1 MQRPEG
7 QSTRTSQILPPS
19 PTHERLCIPRPGWGC
34 WGDGGNVR
42 DLASARYLFRRTMLV
57 NSTLTVRWSSSQLVR
72 QLIPSPMT
80 RFLMHYLH
88 SESPADT
95 RQAVA
100 QVILDIVKRE
110 GFRGLYSGLSSS
122 LVGIA
127 VTNG

>member
-1 MQRPEG
+1 
-7 QSTRTSQILPPS
+7 
-19 PTHERLCIPRPGWGC
+19 
-34 WGDGGNVR
+34 
-42 DLASARYLFRRTMLV
+42 
-57 NSTLTVRWSSSQLVR
+57 
-72 QLIPSPMT
+72 
-80 RFLMHYLH
+80 MHYLH